1 MFLLIKVDGLFRRVL
16 NRSAMAGGSSVEVV
30 VGFRERRSGSASSPG
45 PGWRRVVGESRSW
58 MKREPRTEERFVKD
72 NEVMEVSD
80 WPTGIKE
87 HGFTNEHYEAILMP
101 SITAGVEATGAI
113 GLRKCPDVKVGTLE
127 VAIKEAGLAMPTD
140 EEFTALVE
148 SLWTRTYKPA
158 KKPPTLSN
166 LITGGLRKKI
176 ETPVVDQKAE
186 APKVETPVV
195 EQKIET
201 PVVEQKIETPVVE
214 QKIETPVV
222 EMLKVESTVE

>member
-1 MFLLIKVDGLFRRVL
+1 M
-16 NRSAMAGGSSVEVV
+16 
-30 VGFRERRSGSASSPG
+30 
-45 PGWRRVVGESRSW
+45 
-58 MKREPRTEERFVKD
+58 
-72 NEVMEVSD
+72 
-80 WPTGIKE
+80 
-87 HGFTNEHYEAILMP
+87 
-101 SITAGVEATGAI
+101 
-113 GLRKCPDVKVGTLE
+113 
-127 VAIKEAGLAMPTD
+127 
-140 EEFTALVE
+140 E

-214 QKIETPVV
+214 
-222 EMLKVESTVE
+222 MLKVESTVE